1 MAALVLSL
9 LQANDH
15 RSAWWFWGA
24 SGAFMVISSMR
35 TRTDRPQSV
44 RPTGLHFTSNGLDLD
59 VAFERDPRRHYSWRE
74 IRRIDDIGEVFV
86 LVPKFG
92 RRVVFPKRSF
102 PDGGREAWAF
112 FTEHGVRGRVA
123 VPASVR

>member
-1 MAALVLSL
+1 MGVLFIVGSTR
-9 LQANDH
+9 A
-15 RSAWWFWGA
+15 GA
-24 SGAFMVISSMR
+24 QF
-35 TRTDRPQSV
+35 PPSV
-44 RPTGLHFTSNGLDLD
+44 RPTGLHFTADGLDLD
-59 VAFERDPRRHYSWRE
+59 VAFEKNPRRRYSWRE

-112 FTEHGVRGRVA
+112 FTEHDVTG
-123 VPASVR
+123 ASRTG